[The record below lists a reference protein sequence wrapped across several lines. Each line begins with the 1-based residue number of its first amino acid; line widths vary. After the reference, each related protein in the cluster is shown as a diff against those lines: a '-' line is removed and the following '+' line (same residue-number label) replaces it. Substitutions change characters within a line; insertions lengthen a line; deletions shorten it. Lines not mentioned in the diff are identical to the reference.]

1 MTGHPRNDVI
11 STIPQVQP
19 VLFPSFFS
27 YNVPF
32 PFGTEEVTL
41 DIDHGA
47 GHEKFTPKD
56 A

>member
-1 MTGHPRNDVI
+1 MMSSAQYLKFNLFCFHP
-11 STIPQVQP
+11 
-19 VLFPSFFS
+19 FS
-27 YNVPF
+27 RNVPF

-41 DIDHGA
+41 DIDLGA